1 MLDDNLKAWIVKADS
16 VPTDS
21 SATYEMQKKVD
32 AIRRCDAFNLAGI
45 QPYDKVKV
53 RDGPANLAE
62 LSAFA
67 KSMSIEQLIQKE
79 QLLGDEDL
87 TEDEVTMLMDLEDE
101 HSRRGNFE
109 RIFPVASNMA
119 QYNQFF
125 GGVRYENALVA
136 AYLQTPQ
143 EKKNQLLSKH
153 KRIYFSEI

>member
-67 KSMSIEQLIQKE
+67 KSMSIE
-79 QLLGDEDL
+79 
-87 TEDEVTMLMDLEDE
+87 
-101 HSRRGNFE
+101 
-109 RIFPVASNMA
+109 
-119 QYNQFF
+119 
-125 GGVRYENALVA
+125 
-136 AYLQTPQ
+136 
-143 EKKNQLLSKH
+143 
-153 KRIYFSEI
+153 